1 MNYREFGDR
10 TKETVLLL
18 HGGGL
23 SWWNFREVARM
34 LEGDYHVVLP
44 ILDGHSGSDRVFTT
58 IKDNAEE
65 IIAFID
71 ENLGGS
77 VLLLGGLSLGAQI
90 ALEILCMRKNIC
102 KHAVIESAA
111 VLPAKMTNAL
121 IKSSV
126 SPTFGLIKNRGFSKM
141 QFKALHIKDDLF
153 EDYYRDTCAVKKED
167 MIAFMKASTSFC
179 LCESAKDIASDVHVF
194 TGERERRVIRK
205 SAGIISSLVPGCR
218 MHVMRGL
225 YHGEFSINHA
235 QEYADSLKQIVQ
247 CEEV

>member
-1 MNYREFGDR
+1 MNYKEYGDR
-10 TKETVLLL
+10 TKETILLL

-23 SWWNFREVARM
+23 SWWNFREAARI

-44 ILDGHSGSDRVFTT
+44 VLDGHSGSDRAFTT

-90 ALEILCMRKNIC
+90 ALEILCMRNNIC

-121 IKSSV
+121 IGPSFYLSF
-126 SPTFGLIKNRGFSKM
+126 PLIRNRTFSRL
-141 QFKALHIKDDLF
+141 QFNALHIKDNLF

-167 MIAFMKASTSFC
+167 MIAFMKASTLFS
-179 LCESAKDIASDVHVF
+179 LSESANNISADVHVF
-194 TGERERRVIRK
+194 TGGRENRSINK
-205 SAGIISSLVPGCR
+205 SVKEISLLIPGCKT
-218 MHVMRGL
+218 HVISNL

-235 QEYADSLKQIVQ
+235 QEYTEALRQIVKYG
-247 CEEV
+247 EV